1 MTLRELRAKKRI
13 SQTEAAEMAAEGIR
27 RMGKGYSMNQVKWS
41 VIEALDVDFI
51 ETLEQIFGVELEI
64 PAGDGDD

>member
-41 VIEALDVDFI
+41 ILEALDDGLV
-51 ETLEQIFGVELEI
+51 ETLEEIFGVKIDI

>member
-13 SQTEAAEMAAEGIR
+13 SQKEAAEMAAEGIR
-27 RMGKGYSMNQVKWS
+27 RMGKGYNMNQVKWS

-51 ETLEQIFGVELEI
+51 ETLEQIFGVELDI
-64 PAGDGDD
+64 PAGDGND

>member
-13 SQTEAAEMAAEGIR
+13 SQKEAAEMATEGIR
-27 RMGKGYSMNQVKWS
+27 KRGKDYSMNQVKWS
-41 VIEALDVDFI
+41 ILEALDDGLV
-51 ETLEQIFGVELEI
+51 ETLEEIFNVKIDI

>member
-1 MTLRELRAKKRI
+1 MTLRELRAKKKI

-27 RMGKGYSMNQVKWS
+27 KKGKSYSMNQVKWS
-41 VIEALDVDFI
+41 ILEALDDGLI
-51 ETLEQIFGVELEI
+51 ETLEDIFNVKIDI